1 MNRAP
6 FFALP
11 VLAVLAGPAACPPAN
26 RAMPTPIDAHNVARH
41 VRVLSADEMEGRGVG
56 TRGLDAAADYIAEQM
71 KAAGLEPGGVADGEK
86 TTWFQPLEMTTGVVL
101 GTDNAVEMGSA
112 ALAPVKIDEGW
123 RPLELSESGLVAA
136 EIVFAGYGITA
147 PELSWDDYANVDV
160 KGKIVLVL
168 RHEPGEKDPHS
179 AFNGAD
185 LTRYSEI
192 RVKAINARV
201 HGAVGMILVN
211 DVAAHDAS
219 DDLLKLGVSGEA
231 APAGLVAVHA
241 TRKAVD
247 AALAGGSVATLEK
260 QIADAGKPAS
270 QPLAPARASLKVDL
284 KKTKKPVKNVVGFL
298 RGTDKSLTSE
308 AIVIGAHYDHL
319 GMGNSDS
326 LDPNNVG
333 QPHNGADDNASGTSA
348 LLSIASSFGSG
359 PRPKRSLVFI
369 AFTAEESGLGGS
381 SFYVNHPTWPI
392 EKTLAMLNMDM
403 VGRMRDKKVVVF
415 GAATGKEFGD
425 LLTAANEEKLSVTA
439 TGDGYGPSDQT
450 VFYAKNIPVL
460 HFFTG
465 AHADYHRTTD
475 DAEKIDSEGL
485 AQIARLVRRVAVDL
499 ADRDTR
505 VAFVPSTQ
513 IALAQ
518 GQTGG
523 TGGYGAYF
531 GSVPD
536 FTESPEPGVVITG
549 TRAGSPA
556 EKAGLAA
563 GDRLVK
569 FGEVQVKN
577 LYDLTFALRKY
588 KPGEDVQVSYVREGM
603 TKTVAVKLGKR
614 GD

>member
-1 MNRAP
+1 MTRTS
-6 FFALP
+6 FLALP
-11 VLAVLAGPAACPPAN
+11 LVAVLAGPAACPPPK
-26 RAMPTPIDAHNVARH
+26 RAVPAPIDAHAVARH
-41 VRVLSADEMEGRGVG
+41 VRTLAADEMEGRGIG
-56 TRGLDAAADYIAEQM
+56 TKGLDLAADYVAAQM
-71 KAAGLEPGGVADGEK
+71 KEAGLEPGGDGK
-86 TTWFQPLEMTTGVVL
+86 GSWFQPLEMTTGVSL
-101 GTDNAVEMGSA
+101 GEKNALEMGRAS
-112 ALAPVKIDEGW
+112 LAPVKIDEGW
-123 RPLELSESGLVAA
+123 RPLDLSESGFVAA

-147 PELSWDDYANVDV
+147 PELSWDDYAGVDV

-179 AFNGAD
+179 PFNGAD

-192 RVKAINARV
+192 RMKAINARV

-211 DVAAHDAS
+211 DVAAHDGTDA
-219 DDLLKLGVSGEA
+219 LVKLGTDTGAAASG
-231 APAGLVAVHA
+231 VIAVHA

-247 AALAGGSVATLEK
+247 AALAGTTVAALEK
-260 QIADAGKPAS
+260 KISDSGKPAS
-270 QPLAPARASLKVDL
+270 QPLAPAHASLTVEL
-284 KKTKKPVKNVVGFL
+284 TKTKKPVKNVIGFL
-298 RGTDKSLTSE
+298 RGSDPALAQE
-308 AIVIGAHYDHL
+308 AVVIGAHYDHL
-319 GMGNSDS
+319 GMGGSDS
-326 LDPNNVG
+326 LDPNKVG
-333 QPHNGADDNASGTSA
+333 TPHNGADDNASGTAA
-348 LLSIASSFGSG
+348 LLAIAKSFGQG

-369 AFTAEESGLGGS
+369 AFTAEEAGLGGS
-381 SFYVNHPTWPI
+381 SWYVNHPTWPI
-392 EKTLAMLNMDM
+392 EKTIAMLNMDM

-415 GAATGKEFGD
+415 GAVTGKEFGAV
-425 LLTAANEEKLSVTA
+425 LEAANQEKLSVTA

-450 VFYAKNIPVL
+450 VFYAKDIPVL

-475 DAEKIDSEGL
+475 DTEKIDSEGL
-485 AQIARLVRRVAVDL
+485 AQIARLVRRVAIDI
-499 ADRDTR
+499 ADRETR
-505 VAFVPSTQ
+505 VAFVPSGQ
-513 IALAQ
+513 IAHAQ

-556 EKAGLAA
+556 AKAGLAG

-569 FGEVQVKN
+569 FGEVEIKN

-588 KPGEDVQVSYVREGM
+588 KPGEDVQVSYVREGA
-603 TKTVAVKLGKR
+603 TKTVGVTLGKR